1 MENEYIK
8 ENMENI
14 IYNCD
19 NVELLKVVNYLVGV
33 VVNDIENMNDLINEK
48 DYYDLGGNYMIKNE
62 DLESL
67 VSITETIDNITKY
80 NKEEEK
86 EIEVI

>member
-33 VVNDIENMNDLINEK
+33 IVNDIENMNDLINEK

-67 VSITETIDNITKY
+67 VSITETIDDIINY
-80 NKEEEK
+80 NKK
-86 EIEVI
+86 